1 MGAALPTVSRRQ
13 VLRAGL
19 FGLGAVV
26 AAFSWPSL
34 LGHGSRTRV
43 SSELTQSAFTGH
55 VGSTFQVHVAPNR
68 SVDLKLVQ
76 VVPLPRPV
84 GGVLPS
90 ANGTGFTLH
99 FIGPSANPFNQGT
112 YAVDHSALGSSQIFL
127 VPARPTGSNQPY
139 EAVFNRLW
147 S

>member
-13 VLRAGL
+13 VLRFGL

-26 AAFSWPSL
+26 AVFNWPSL
-34 LGHGSRTRV
+34 LGQASRGRPTA
-43 SSELTQSAFTGH
+43 ELTQPAFAGH
-55 VGSTFQVHVAPNR
+55 VGSKFRVQVGTNR

-76 VVPLPRPV
+76 VVPLPRPAR
-84 GGVLPS
+84 GVLPS
-90 ANGTGFTLH
+90 ATGDGFTLH
-99 FIGPSANPFNQGT
+99 FNGPSANPFQQGT
-112 YAVDHSALGSSQIFL
+112 YTVDHSALGSSQIFL
-127 VPARPTGSNQPY
+127 VPARPTESNQPY